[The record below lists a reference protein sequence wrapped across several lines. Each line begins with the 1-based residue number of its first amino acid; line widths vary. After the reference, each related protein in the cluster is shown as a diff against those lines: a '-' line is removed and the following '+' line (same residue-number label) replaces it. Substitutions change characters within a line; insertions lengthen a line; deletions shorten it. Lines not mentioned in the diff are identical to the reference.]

1 MPWGSVKVNGP
12 PDRDVYVNG
21 NYEQSAGKT
30 GDTFPVEYG
39 KNTFETLDAQG
50 RVDNRAE
57 TVTDEDHRHQE
68 VTLSPVSPP
77 EPTRLPPAEP
87 PTTPGSDS

>member
-12 PDRDVYVNG
+12 SDRDVYVNG
-21 NYEQSAGKT
+21 NYEQAAGRT

-39 KNTFETLDAQG
+39 KNTFETLDAQW

-57 TVTDEDHRHQE
+57 TVVDGDNPNRE
-68 VTLSPVSPP
+68 VTLSQVSPP
-77 EPTRLPPAEP
+77 EPTRLTPA
-87 PTTPGSDS
+87 

>member
-1 MPWGSVKVNGP
+1 MPWGSVKVKGP

-21 NYEQSAGKT
+21 NYEEPAGKT

-39 KNTFETLDAQG
+39 NNTFETLDAQD

-57 TVTDEDHRHQE
+57 TVIDEDHPHQE

-77 EPTRLPPAEP
+77 EPTRLTPAEP
-87 PTTPGSDS
+87 PTTPGRDP